1 MCRHE
6 RVPLLWVLVL
16 FGRRP
21 LRPAP
26 CCVHGNRAPVTNESG
41 TRSVQLDSRPGR
53 CAPFGLFAFQGVFMI
68 TKLSALL
75 VVLLALLA
83 VPSRA
88 AAQPISGL
96 WDATVV
102 VNNRDGALEIP
113 FRFELSGS
121 GSSVKGS
128 FFNGDDKTTSTSGTL
143 ENGTL
148 SLSFYELGTK
158 LDATLKGGRLEGEY
172 SRGTR
177 GAPYPFS
184 AKRFVAIQTGEAKIP
199 SIAGLWNVQVGKS
212 SKGEAAWQLI
222 VRQSGAEV
230 SAAILRID
238 GDTGTLTGAYRDGK
252 FALSHFSGARPLR
265 LELTPGA
272 DGTLALV
279 QNTDKPL
286 NAVRA
291 EQAAAKGLPQP
302 SDPTRFT
309 SVKDPTEPLRFSFPD
324 LDGKIVSN
332 TDPRFAGKVVI
343 VAIGGSWCPN
353 CHDETPF
360 LVELYKKYRKQGLEI
375 VELSFEEEAQIKN
388 PVRVRAF
395 NKRYGVDYTVL
406 IPGEPKGLNDKM
418 PQGVNLNSFPTTFF
432 LGRDGRVRAAHAGFA
447 GKASGKFHTEL
458 KEDVTA
464 LVERLLAE
472 KSTHTT
478 ASK

>member
-1 MCRHE
+1 M
-6 RVPLLWVLVL
+6 
-16 FGRRP
+16 
-21 LRPAP
+21 
-26 CCVHGNRAPVTNESG
+26 T
-41 TRSVQLDSRPGR
+41 
-53 CAPFGLFAFQGVFMI
+53 

-75 VVLLALLA
+75 VVLLALIA
-83 VPSRA
+83 FPSRA
-88 AAQPISGL
+88 GAQSINGL
-96 WDATVV
+96 WDATVL
-102 VNNRDGALEIP
+102 VNNGALEIP

-121 GSSVKGS
+121 GSNVKGS
-128 FFNGDDKTTSTSGTL
+128 FFNGDDKTTSTSGSLQNGQLTL
-143 ENGTL
+143 N
-148 SLSFYELGTK
+148 FDELGTK
-158 LDATLKGGRLEGEY
+158 LEATLKDGKLDGQY

-177 GAPYPFS
+177 GAPYPFA
-184 AKRFVAIQTGEAKIP
+184 AKRFAPAAAGATDVP

-222 VRQSGAEV
+222 VRQAGAEV
-230 SAAILRID
+230 SAVILRID
-238 GDTGTLTGAYRDGK
+238 GDTGTLTGRYSDGK

-265 LELTPGA
+265 LELTPAA
-272 DGTLALV
+272 DGSLAVV

-286 NAVRA
+286 TALRA
-291 EQAAAKGLPQP
+291 EQATAKGLPQP

-309 SVKDPTEPLRFSFPD
+309 SVKDPTEPFRFSFPD
-324 LDGKIVSN
+324 HEGKIVSN

-360 LVELYKKYRKQGLEI
+360 LVELYKKYKKQGLEI

-388 PVRVRAF
+388 PVRVKAF

-406 IPGEPKGLNDKM
+406 IPGEPKELNDKV

-432 LGRDGRVRAAHAGFA
+432 LGRDGRVRSAHAGFA

-458 KEDVTA
+458 KEEVTA

-472 KSTHTT
+472 KNVQTS

>member
-1 MCRHE
+1 M
-6 RVPLLWVLVL
+6 
-16 FGRRP
+16 
-21 LRPAP
+21 
-26 CCVHGNRAPVTNESG
+26 T
-41 TRSVQLDSRPGR
+41 
-53 CAPFGLFAFQGVFMI
+53 

-75 VVLLALLA
+75 VVLLALVAL
-83 VPSRA
+83 PQHA
-88 AAQPISGL
+88 AAQPVNGL

-102 VNNRDGALEIP
+102 VNNGALEIP

-121 GSSVKGS
+121 GSNVKGS
-128 FFNGDDKTTSTSGTL
+128 FFNGDDKTTSTSGSL
-143 ENGTL
+143 ENGRLTL
-148 SLSFYELGTK
+148 NFDELGTR
-158 LDATLKGGRLEGEY
+158 LEATLKDGRLEGQY

-177 GAPYPFS
+177 GAPYPFT
-184 AKRFVAIQTGEAKIP
+184 AKRFTPVTAGDATVP

-222 VRQSGAEV
+222 VRQAGAEV
-230 SAAILRID
+230 SAVILRID
-238 GDTGTLTGAYRDGK
+238 GDTGTLTGAFRDGK

-265 LELTPGA
+265 LELTPA
-272 DGTLALV
+272 PDGTLAVV

-286 NAVRA
+286 TALRA
-291 EQAAAKGLPQP
+291 EQADAKGLPKP

-332 TDPRFAGKVVI
+332 TDPRFAGKVLI

-388 PVRVRAF
+388 PVRVKAF
-395 NKRYGVDYTVL
+395 NKRYGVEYTVL
-406 IPGEPKGLNDKM
+406 IPGEPKELNDKV

-432 LGRDGRVRAAHAGFA
+432 IGRDGRVRSAHAGFA

-458 KEDVTA
+458 KEEVTA

-472 KSTHTT
+472 KPAQTS
-478 ASK
+478 AAR